1 MEDVNADG
9 QHVYLEQ
16 DYLVSSELSSRVQ
29 FNRDVARNYSKLKM
43 SYRLNRLDNQPI
55 NEYYLY
61 PSIAEQK
68 LANDLDAIQDL
79 GATGFAF
86 PSLGNT
92 LYSYYD
98 DDRFN
103 RTETLNTVTSMAASL
118 SANAMQRPSA
128 YMFPHLNHYLDMPI
142 TNSQLDL
149 FTDLVPLVPYVL
161 KGYIPTFTPYLNFNA
176 LGKERL
182 LQMIDFAVNPSYL
195 LTEKPSSEL
204 RYTYSNKY
212 FTTAYEDFQDDIRD
226 VYAYIASALDPILGA
241 KVLNRSIIQTGVSRV
256 DYDNGVTLYINY
268 RSTPVTVDEITI
280 SALDY
285 EVVL

>member
-1 MEDVNADG
+1 
-9 QHVYLEQ
+9 
-16 DYLVSSELSSRVQ
+16 
-29 FNRDVARNYSKLKM
+29 
-43 SYRLNRLDNQPI
+43 
-55 NEYYLY
+55 
-61 PSIAEQK
+61 
-68 LANDLDAIQDL
+68 
-79 GATGFAF
+79 
-86 PSLGNT
+86 
-92 LYSYYD
+92 
-98 DDRFN
+98 
-103 RTETLNTVTSMAASL
+103 
-118 SANAMQRPSA
+118 
-128 YMFPHLNHYLDMPI
+128 MFPHLNHYLDMPI